1 MVAPRF
7 RQFPKSVFFRG
18 RTTENSKIG
27 LSRICLKK
35 QDVQTEAN
43 GGDTRARGYYA
54 LWKYYI
60 WNFRTWL

>member
-7 RQFPKSVFFRG
+7 VQFPNVDFLKG
-18 RTTENSKIG
+18 WTTETEEM
-27 LSRICLKK
+27 ICSLIQTKYEMLI
-35 QDVQTEAN
+35 TEAN
-43 GGDTRARGYYA
+43 GGCTRARGYYA